1 MEELMST
8 DLARL
13 RHIDMDE
20 LLHRDHYTPDELANL
35 LGVSAHLVRHA
46 AREKELRAYIVGH
59 DVVSIRREDVI
70 AWLEARRG
78 A

>member
-13 RHIDMDE
+13 RHLNVDE
-20 LLHRDHYTPDELANL
+20 LLHRNHYTVEELANL
-35 LGVSAHLVRHA
+35 LGVSTHLVRHA
-46 AREKELRAYIVGH
+46 ALEKELRAYIVDH
-59 DVVSIRREDVI
+59 HVIDIRREDVI
-70 AWLEARRG
+70 TWLDARRG